1 MSRRRR
7 PLVASEALSCLDWHL
22 SLSLSLPFF
31 FPDCEMKFDT
41 MRLIFSLLGQD
52 DRAWTGVKI
61 RDRLGGLRRTLFFL
75 TMSLSFWRVFDL
87 FFFWLWP
94 PWESKLHRPIRKEDL
109 FEGTRGVCRAY
120 GNVGKNQWFGRW
132 GPSLDKGTEGCHV
145 DEMCWQAWSRVIFS
159 VIVWSEVSTFYCAC
173 YACLL
178 VLGLSALVGEAA
190 LWIVRIITAWN

>member
-31 FPDCEMKFDT
+31 FQTAKWNLTPCVWFFPCSDKMIGRGRELKFETDWEDWGEPFFSW
-41 MRLIFSLLGQD
+41 RCRCRFGGCLIS
-52 DRAWTGVKI
+52 
-61 RDRLGGLRRTLFFL
+61 
-75 TMSLSFWRVFDL
+75 SSFDSDHPGKANCIVRS
-87 FFFWLWP
+87 
-94 PWESKLHRPIRKEDL
+94 EKEDL